1 MRERRDGHS
10 AGRLLLA
17 AVTCAALVL
26 SGSVATSASSVAE
39 PSGRFDRP
47 LDGFS
52 PAGTT
57 LRPGT
62 PADAG
67 LDGAP
72 IDEALA
78 AVAAWTEPSD
88 TAPPQRPL
96 QAGAVTVMGTG
107 GVVVASEAAG
117 WALRYADGEGTEL
130 PREQWVPATEDTV
143 WDLASVSKLFTSI
156 VVMQQVEA
164 GRVGLDDPVAQHLPE
179 FAAGGKDDVTV
190 RQLLTHTGGL
200 PAWIPLWRGWPD
212 PQSRFQA
219 ALTVSPVSGPGEQ
232 YLYSD
237 LGMITLGVLAE
248 RVSGKGLEVLVRE
261 GITAPLGMADTDY
274 NPGREQ
280 QKRIAATE
288 YQAVPARGM
297 VRGEVHDENAWSLGG
312 VSGHAGVF
320 STADDMAVLAQAML
334 NGGSYDG
341 ARVLTRAGVEA
352 MITDENVEFPGNAH
366 GLGFELDQ
374 RWYMEGLAGPRTAG
388 HTGYTGPSLVLDFD
402 SGSFA
407 LLLANRVHPSRS
419 WGSNNP
425 ARRAVA
431 QGLAEALQVRPRR
444 GGQAWEVLSDPSRA
458 ATLQVGL
465 DVPATGARL
474 FFDLFV
480 DTDPGDVLVLEA
492 STDGG
497 ATWTAVPFDIRAA
510 GERLETDGSISA
522 SGHRTWWQADA
533 QVPGPDTDMPDGEVL
548 VRWRYTTDA
557 LYSGRGVLVDG
568 VRAVARGT
576 GSVLDGEREPDVF
589 DSDGWRQVTGVSG

>member
-1 MRERRDGHS
+1 VPAVRERRDGRA
-10 AGRLLLA
+10 AGRLLLG
-17 AVTCAALVL
+17 AVTCTVLVL
-26 SGSVATSASSVAE
+26 SGSLATSASSAAE

-57 LRPGT
+57 LQRGT

-67 LDGAP
+67 LDGAT
-72 IDEALA
+72 IEEALA
-78 AVAAWTEPSD
+78 AVAAWTEASD
-88 TAPPQRPL
+88 AVPPQRPL
-96 QAGAVTVMGTG
+96 QAGAVTVMGTD
-107 GVVVASEAAG
+107 GVVVAREAAG

-130 PREQWVPATEDTV
+130 PREQWVPATADTV
-143 WDLASVSKLFTSI
+143 WDLASVSKLFTSV

-164 GRVGLDDPVAQHLPE
+164 GRVGLDDPVAQHVDE

-200 PAWIPLWRGWPD
+200 PAFIPLWSGWPT
-212 PQSRFQA
+212 PEARFRA
-219 ALTVSPVSGPGEQ
+219 ALTVSPVSEPGER
-232 YLYSD
+232 YRYSD

-248 RVSGKGLEVLVRE
+248 RVSGQGLEALVRE
-261 GITAPLGMADTDY
+261 GVTEPLGMADTGY
-274 NPGREQ
+274 NPGPEQ
-280 QKRIAATE
+280 LDRVAATE
-288 YQAVPARGM
+288 YQAAPARGM

-312 VSGHAGVF
+312 VAGHAGVF
-320 STADDMAVLAQAML
+320 STADDMAVLAQALL
-334 NGGSYDG
+334 NGGSHGG
-341 ARVLTRAGVEA
+341 ARILSRDGVEA
-352 MITDENVEFPGNAH
+352 MITDENTGFPGNAH

-374 RWYMEGLAGPRTAG
+374 RWYMAGLAGPRTAG

-419 WGSNNP
+419 WGTNNP

-431 QGLAEALQVRPRR
+431 HGLAEALKVPPRR
-444 GGQAWEVLSDPSRA
+444 GEQAWQALSEKNRS

-474 FFDLFV
+474 IFDLFL
-480 DTDPGDVLVLEA
+480 DTDPTDVLALES

-497 ATWTAVPFDIRAA
+497 GTWAAVAFDVRGDGEGFRSDGTVSA
-510 GERLETDGSISA
+510 G
-522 SGHRTWWQADA
+522 GHRTWWRADA
-533 QVPGPDTDMPDGEVL
+533 QVPGPGTPDGEVL

-557 LYSGRGVLVDG
+557 SYAGRGVLIDG
-568 VRAVARGT
+568 VRVVARGA
-576 GSVLDGEREPDVF
+576 GVVLDGEREPDRF
-589 DSDGWRQVTGVSG
+589 DADGWRQVSR